1 MAKQMKLR
9 LYADDK
15 TGSIDCQVTTRR
27 LKVYYG
33 SYQGGYYSRHP
44 VIRIGGNYLRAYGFK
59 IGDTVEI
66 KLSDGRIEIKRLS
79 QE

>member
-1 MAKQMKLR
+1 MQRQMKLR

-15 TGSIDCQVTTRR
+15 TGNNDCEPTTRR

-33 SYQGGYYSRHP
+33 SYHSSTYSRHP

-59 IGDTVEI
+59 TGDTVEV
-66 KLSDGRIEIKRLS
+66 KLSSGRIEITKV
-79 QE
+79 QPE